1 MFPSQEDWARVDAIE
16 AKLAELDPIMQSF
29 CERRGFRFS
38 KMVDEN
44 RTLWP
49 RRGMWVGEDIDRCMY
64 LTMDLTVAKVVDRGF
79 YPEMPYAARAQYENA
94 FMEVLE
100 RGFYPEMPWSLHA
113 DATLP
118 VAKVHP
124 PRILRTDVFCGMPY
138 SRLAEVLGKGLEDG
152 HSILR
157 SLTHEDVITKGEV
170 FGGPPETFRGD
181 SA

>member
-1 MFPSQEDWARVDAIE
+1 MYPSPEVWARIDLIE

-49 RRGMWVGEDIDRCMY
+49 RRGMTAREDIYRCMY
-64 LTMDLTVAKVVDRGF
+64 LTMDLSV
-79 YPEMPYAARAQYENA
+79 PEVM
-94 FMEVLE
+94 E

-118 VAKVHP
+118 IAKGEP
-124 PRILRTDVFCGMPY
+124 TRILSADVLSGVPY
-138 SRLAEVLGKGLEDG
+138 SRLTEVLEKGLEDG
-152 HSILR
+152 LAILR
-157 SLTHEDVITKGEV
+157 RLTRDDVVTRGEIV
-170 FGGPPETFRGD
+170 GDPP
-181 SA
+181 